1 MKYRD
6 DVNFMTLKLLAYVV
20 FNKLDVIGLKLII

>member
-20 FNKLDVIGLKLII
+20 FNKLDVGLKLII